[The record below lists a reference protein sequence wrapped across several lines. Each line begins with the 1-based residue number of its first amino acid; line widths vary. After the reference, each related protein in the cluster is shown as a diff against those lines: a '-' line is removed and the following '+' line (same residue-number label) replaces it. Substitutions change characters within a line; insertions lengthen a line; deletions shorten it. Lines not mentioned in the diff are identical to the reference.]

1 MILPG
6 WIVELWTIFSSFFY
20 TYRYVARRPVR
31 SRLLAVRAERIA
43 AERSGGGGGGCTTDD
58 DVMSELG
65 AAAGRVAGKFCPRS
79 ERRQQLERQR
89 QRRAEE
95 LIRTKN
101 LSLDA
106 GATAGAAA
114 SATANRRSAAEPEQ
128 HPAHR
133 QPGPAAALGEA
144 AATANSAASPGRNVF
159 TKKGGSGGGMTNS
172 PSCGEFQYSRQPIE
186 ALAAAAARR
195 QQEPIGASGPVADTN
210 KRYSY
215 HEESYS
221 HVPNDILVSVMTV

>member
-1 MILPG
+1 M
-6 WIVELWTIFSSFFY
+6 
-20 TYRYVARRPVR
+20 R

-43 AERSGGGGGGCTTDD
+43 AERSGGGGGCTTDD

-65 AAAGRVAGKFCPRS
+65 RVVPGKFCPRS

-106 GATAGAAA
+106 GATAGSAALTAA
-114 SATANRRSAAEPEQ
+114 SATASRRSAEPEQ
-128 HPAHR
+128 HPPAHR
-133 QPGPAAALGEA
+133 QPGPAAALAE

-159 TKKGGSGGGMTNS
+159 TKKGGGGGGMTNS
-172 PSCGEFQYSRQPIE
+172 PSCGEFQYSRQPVE
-186 ALAAAAARR
+186 ALAASARR
-195 QQEPIGASGPVADTN
+195 QQEPIGASSGPVAADTN

>member
-1 MILPG
+1 M
-6 WIVELWTIFSSFFY
+6 
-20 TYRYVARRPVR
+20 R

-43 AERSGGGGGGCTTDD
+43 AERSGGGGGCTTDD

-65 AAAGRVAGKFCPRS
+65 AGGRVLGKFCPRS

-106 GATAGAAA
+106 GATVGVAAA
-114 SATANRRSAAEPEQ
+114 ATANRRSAEPEQ
-128 HPAHR
+128 HPAQR
-133 QPGPAAALGEA
+133 QPGPAALGEA

-159 TKKGGSGGGMTNS
+159 SKKDGGGGGMTNS
-172 PSCGEFQYSRQPIE
+172 PSCGEFQYSRPPVE

>member
-1 MILPG
+1 
-6 WIVELWTIFSSFFY
+6 
-20 TYRYVARRPVR
+20 VR

-43 AERSGGGGGGCTTDD
+43 AERSGGGGGCTTDD
-58 DVMSELG
+58 DVMTSELG
-65 AAAGRVAGKFCPRS
+65 AAGGRVVPGKFCPRS

-95 LIRTKN
+95 LLIRTKN

-106 GATAGAAA
+106 GATAGALTAA
-114 SATANRRSAAEPEQ
+114 ATANRRSAEPEQ
-128 HPAHR
+128 HPPAHR
-133 QPGPAAALGEA
+133 QPGPAAALTE

-159 TKKGGSGGGMTNS
+159 NKKGGSGGGMTNS
-172 PSCGEFQYSRQPIE
+172 PSCGEFQYSRQPVE

>member
-1 MILPG
+1 MC
-6 WIVELWTIFSSFFY
+6 TIFSSFFLN

-43 AERSGGGGGGCTTDD
+43 AERSGGGGGCTTDD

-65 AAAGRVAGKFCPRS
+65 AAGRVAGKFCPRS

-106 GATAGAAA
+106 GATVGVAAA
-114 SATANRRSAAEPEQ
+114 ATANRRSAEPEQ

-133 QPGPAAALGEA
+133 QPGPAALGEA

-159 TKKGGSGGGMTNS
+159 SKKGGGGGGMTNS
-172 PSCGEFQYSRQPIE
+172 PSCGEFQYSRQPVE

-195 QQEPIGASGPVADTN
+195 QQEPTGASGPVADTN

>member
-1 MILPG
+1 MYSCAVHNFQLIL
-6 WIVELWTIFSSFFY
+6 LN

-43 AERSGGGGGGCTTDD
+43 AERSGGGGGCTTDD
-58 DVMSELG
+58 DVMTSELG
-65 AAAGRVAGKFCPRS
+65 AGRVPGKFCPRS

-101 LSLDA
+101 LSLGD
-106 GATAGAAA
+106 TAGSAALTA
-114 SATANRRSAAEPEQ
+114 PAAANRRSAEPEP

-144 AATANSAASPGRNVF
+144 ATANIAASPVRNVF
-159 TKKGGSGGGMTNS
+159 NKKGGGGGMTNS
-172 PSCGEFQYSRQPIE
+172 PSCGEFQYSRQPVE

>member
-1 MILPG
+1 M
-6 WIVELWTIFSSFFY
+6 
-20 TYRYVARRPVR
+20 R

-43 AERSGGGGGGCTTDD
+43 AERSGGGGSCTTDD

-65 AAAGRVAGKFCPRS
+65 AGRVAGKFCPRS

-106 GATAGAAA
+106 GGTAGGAAA
-114 SATANRRSAAEPEQ
+114 PATATRRSAEPELQ

-133 QPGPAAALGEA
+133 QPGPAALGE
-144 AATANSAASPGRNVF
+144 AATANSTASPVRNVF
-159 TKKGGSGGGMTNS
+159 TKKGDGGGGMTNS
-172 PSCGEFQYSRQPIE
+172 PSCGEFQYSRQPVE
-186 ALAAAAARR
+186 ALAAAARR
-195 QQEPIGASGPVADTN
+195 QQEPTGASSGPAADTN